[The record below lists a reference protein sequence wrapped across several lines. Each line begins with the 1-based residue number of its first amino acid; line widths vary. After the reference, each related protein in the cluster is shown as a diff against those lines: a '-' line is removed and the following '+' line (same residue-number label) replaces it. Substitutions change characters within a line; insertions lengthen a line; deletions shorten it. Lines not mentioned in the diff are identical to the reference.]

1 MEELEK
7 ASYREREKGKTKC
20 RFQDIA
26 SRQDGVFV
34 SKSWHAGTHCQTWL
48 KNKRAAGKQICVWW
62 ARWSAVPLPS
72 THTQQHTRRTP
83 QTGKHIVPTT
93 CGLRPFPRS
102 PRHWRKS
109 CGCNEISYRFF
120 NETQYY
126 ILSGPRF
133 FPFTLAQHKY
143 AQRKESIQTRKKVK
157 HPAIYQLWIS
167 KSGPVSPDCWDFA
180 IYESTFIYLFIM

>member
-1 MEELEK
+1 MCLMGQMER
-7 ASYREREKGKTKC
+7 SSSPR
-20 RFQDIA
+20 
-26 SRQDGVFV
+26 
-34 SKSWHAGTHCQTWL
+34 H
-48 KNKRAAGKQICVWW
+48 
-62 ARWSAVPLPS
+62 
-72 THTQQHTRRTP
+72 THTATHEADASDREA
-83 QTGKHIVPTT
+83 H
-93 CGLRPFPRS
+93 CSNHLRAPPLPRS
-102 PRHWRKS
+102 PRHWRKT

-143 AQRKESIQTRKKVK
+143 AQRKESIQSRKKVK
-157 HPAIYQLWIS
+157 HPAIYQYWIS